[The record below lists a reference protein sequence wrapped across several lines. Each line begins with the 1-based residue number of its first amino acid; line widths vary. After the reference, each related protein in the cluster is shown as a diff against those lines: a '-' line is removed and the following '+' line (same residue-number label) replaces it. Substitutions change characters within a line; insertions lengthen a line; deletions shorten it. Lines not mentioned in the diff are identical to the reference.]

1 MTSPEVD
8 IAKCK
13 AAAVRC
19 DCGGRPVF
27 TYVPGLSTITCSG
40 KCDFAGESLPDWCP
54 GSLTR
59 RWNARIL
66 GPDKFQELGYPG
78 LSLETYRL
86 TEQVKIE
93 CERNGLFNDTD

>member
-27 TYVPGLSTITCSG
+27 TYTPGLHTVTCSG
-40 KCDFAGESLPDWCP
+40 KCSYSDSLPDWCP
-54 GSLTR
+54 GHLLA
-59 RWNARIL
+59 RWNARVM
-66 GPDKFQELGYPG
+66 GPDKFQKAGHPG
-78 LSLETYRL
+78 LKMAEWPL
-86 TEQVKIE
+86 TSQV
-93 CERNGLFNDTD
+93 RQYLGND